1 MVFSQWTATLLL
13 SIKST
18 KSLKSMALK
27 FTLTNATLLDSLVK
41 LEKEHLNFLAFTV
54 KSIS

>member
-54 KSIS
+54 K